1 MLQMGRLSEL
11 VVEVASAPPLEVP
24 PFDFVLAFGAGEN
37 GVFLL
42 GGVPLALLTLRFFGA
57 EFAGGFSF
65 PLALLPGGRPGFLL
79 APLARAASALPSSI
93 T

>member
-24 PFDFVLAFGAGEN
+24 PFDFVLAFGAGDN

-42 GGVPLALLTLRFFGA
+42 GRVPLALVTLRFF
-57 EFAGGFSF
+57 
-65 PLALLPGGRPGFLL
+65 
-79 APLARAASALPSSI
+79 
-93 T
+93 